1 MHESIHELKTRKHVM
16 AFPWAWRWKSGQL
29 QNESSRKGTS
39 ASNLVPPH
47 RSWQGESPPL
57 AEVGDTGTWHITGHE
72 TQPCPTWGCS
82 PRAHPC
88 HPITQKCWGLQPT
101 HVPGLLQSTGG
112 LQLKPQ
118 SSTKTTLGQLH
129 KRSLEGRFLC
139 SDFECFPL
147 LIHSGQALYEFTR
160 QRLQPALSPCF
171 HIFVRAP
178 SCLQR
183 QDRPKPHLKSEGLVH
198 KHKAT

>member
-1 MHESIHELKTRKHVM
+1 MNHQERERVHQTSCHHIARDRESPHLWQKWGTRG
-16 AFPWAWRWKSGQL
+16 R
-29 QNESSRKGTS
+29 GTS
-39 ASNLVPPH
+39 LDMKHNPVPLGAAHRGHILVTPLH
-47 RSWQGESPPL
+47 RSAG
-57 AEVGDTGTWHITGHE
+57 A
-72 TQPCPTWGCS
+72 CS
-82 PRAHPC
+82 QRTFLSCYRA
-88 HPITQKCWGLQPT
+88 Q
-101 HVPGLLQSTGG
+101 GG

-118 SSTKTTLGQLH
+118 RSTKTTLGQLH

-178 SCLQR
+178 SCLRR
-183 QDRPKPHLKSEGLVH
+183 QDGPKPHLKSEGLVH

>member
-1 MHESIHELKTRKHVM
+1 MTGRVPTSGRSEGHGDVAHHGTR
-16 AFPWAWRWKSGQL
+16 STTL
-29 QNESSRKGTS
+29 SRLGLLTKGTS
-39 ASNLVPPH
+39 LSPH
-47 RSWQGESPPL
+47 YTEVLGPAANTRSWAATE
-57 AEVGDTGTWHITGHE
+57 H
-72 TQPCPTWGCS
+72 
-82 PRAHPC
+82 
-88 HPITQKCWGLQPT
+88 
-101 HVPGLLQSTGG
+101 GG
-112 LQLKPQ
+112 PQLKPQ

-160 QRLQPALSPCF
+160 RRLQPALSPCF

-178 SCLQR
+178 SCLRR
-183 QDRPKPHLKSEGLVH
+183 QDGPKPHLKSEGLVH